1 MEKGAH
7 HFSESRRPLELHK
20 SNTKGLVK
28 VLSNAMSDSKPVF
41 AVPLAPG
48 EKQKSH
54 HHYHQAASSSMKQST
69 TTSKSKTESMD
80 SVGMMGPPMAP
91 PSHSRSGVPKQ
102 DQNGPSSQQSHTTGR
117 RSIRLSDDGKGGA
130 RRWTLNDFEI
140 GRPLGKGKFGNV
152 YLAREKKSRYI
163 IALKVLFKKELQRAN
178 VEHQLRREIE
188 IQTHLRH
195 RNILRMFGYF
205 HDESRVYLILEY
217 APGGE
222 LYKLL
227 TSQPHKHFT
236 EEASANYIFQ
246 LASAL
251 SYCHSKNV
259 LHRDIKPENI
269 LIGTDGEIKI
279 GDFGWSV
286 HAPSSKRETVCGTL
300 DYLPPEMVEGR
311 AHDKTADIWS
321 VGILLYEFLVGNP
334 PFETQSYNSTYDK
347 IMRCEY
353 TFPEHV
359 SQGARDLIIKI
370 LKKEPRARLPLDEII
385 KHQWVVQHVPY
396 DKRQL

>member
-1 MEKGAH
+1 MERGTNH
-7 HFSESRRPLELHK
+7 YSEFRRPLEVHK
-20 SNTKGLVK
+20 SNREGQVK
-28 VLSNAMSDSKPVF
+28 VSSTTMSNSKPVF
-41 AVPLAPG
+41 AVPLAPA
-48 EKQKSH
+48 EKHKSH
-54 HHYHQAASSSMKQST
+54 HHHATMSSANLKQAPTQQ
-69 TTSKSKTESMD
+69 KSKTETTE
-80 SVGMMGPPMAP
+80 GIGIMGPPAAP
-91 PSHSRSGVPKQ
+91 PSHSRSGAVKQ
-102 DQNGPSSQQSHTTGR
+102 DQNVPSSQQSHTTTGR

-236 EEASANYIFQ
+236 EEASANYIHQ

-269 LIGTDGEIKI
+269 LVGTDGEIKI

-321 VGILLYEFLVGNP
+321 IGILLYEFLVGRP

-359 SQGARDLIIKI
+359 SSGARDLIIRI
-370 LKKEPRARLPLDEII
+370 LKKDPRARLPLDEII
-385 KHQWVVQHVPY
+385 VHPWVAQHVPQE
-396 DKRQL
+396 K